1 MYVTARFDGGIVI
14 PQLSLGESRGRH
26 ARKHTPP
33 HKLGSAEIYP
43 YRTFRQWPRR
53 QRGLYLGCFSVEEQG
68 MGQGTREG
76 KLNYWNLRETE
87 G

>member
-43 YRTFRQWPRR
+43 YRTFRQWPLR
-53 QRGLYLGCFSVEEQG
+53 QRGLYLGCFNLAWRNKAWEK
-68 MGQGTREG
+68 GQG
-76 KLNYWNLRETE
+76 KAS
-87 G
+87 